1 MVLNWHELIIKSR
14 VVGIPLPIK
23 HFFCPLSHYGTDI
36 DPKHI
41 FCPVSNFEDDWDS
54 LNLVAVKHSP
64 KCSLFFITI
73 GKAPFVLL
81 DVLLQ
86 PVWPMCPSLPAL
98 SLFVWN
104 VFCLFF
110 FLSLCLFQPN
120 AFMQCLFAEPVSF
133 RNHLLN
139 WIYGWRW
146 VDTTKHWGSWA
157 HFLNE
162 HLFKKFT
169 VCFFSLFF
177 FFLVLWCVM
186 LTLKICVF
194 MQK

>member
-41 FCPVSNFEDDWDS
+41 FCPVSNFEHDWDS
-54 LNLVAVKHSP
+54 LNLAVVKHSP
-64 KCSLFFITI
+64 TFSLFFITI

-98 SLFVWN
+98 SLFVLN

-110 FLSLCLFQPN
+110 S
-120 AFMQCLFAEPVSF
+120 CLFACFNQMHSCSVF
-133 RNHLLN
+133 LQNQCHLETICWTEFMAGVEWTQQN
-139 WIYGWRW
+139 TG
-146 VDTTKHWGSWA
+146 VV
-157 HFLNE
+157 E
-162 HLFKKFT
+162 HI
-169 VCFFSLFF
+169 S
-177 FFLVLWCVM
+177 
-186 LTLKICVF
+186 
-194 MQK
+194 